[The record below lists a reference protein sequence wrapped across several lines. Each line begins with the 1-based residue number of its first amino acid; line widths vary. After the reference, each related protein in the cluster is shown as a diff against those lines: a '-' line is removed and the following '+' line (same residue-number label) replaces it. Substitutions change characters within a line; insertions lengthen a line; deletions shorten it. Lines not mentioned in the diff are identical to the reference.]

1 MGKLFSYD
9 NKVMQALAKIADIV
23 IVSILWCVLCL
34 TVVGFGPACTAAYYA
49 TAKCIRRDR
58 GNVFKEFWNALK
70 SNFGQ
75 ALLLGILTIFFGVSL
90 FCFDFAEIANAV
102 LNQQPMGT
110 WRTVLSAL
118 KFFLFFGLCL
128 YLFPIQSRFQA
139 KTIQIVVTSLLVMF
153 RNIGMTIVM
162 IAILAVIV
170 CTAILYPGVAILMP
184 GILFYLMSFPMEKVL
199 SKMVEETGLEESDEP
214 EQWYLEK

>member
-1 MGKLFSYD
+1 
-9 NKVMQALAKIADIV
+9 
-23 IVSILWCVLCL
+23 
-34 TVVGFGPACTAAYYA
+34 
-49 TAKCIRRDR
+49 
-58 GNVFKEFWNALK
+58 
-70 SNFGQ
+70 
-75 ALLLGILTIFFGVSL
+75 
-90 FCFDFAEIANAV
+90 
-102 LNQQPMGT
+102 
-110 WRTVLSAL
+110 
-118 KFFLFFGLCL
+118 
-128 YLFPIQSRFQA
+128 
-139 KTIQIVVTSLLVMF
+139 MF

>member
-1 MGKLFSYD
+1 MGRIFNYD
-9 NKVMQALAKIADIV
+9 NKVMQVLAKIADVLIV
-23 IVSILWCVLCL
+23 GILWIILCL

-58 GNVFKEFWNALK
+58 GNIFKEFWNALK

-75 ALLLGILTIFFGVSL
+75 ALLLGILTIFLGVSL
-90 FCFDFAEIANAV
+90 FFFDFMEIANAV
-102 LNQQPMGT
+102 LNQLPVDT
-110 WRTVLSAL
+110 WRIVLSAL

-199 SKMVEETGLEESDEP
+199 SKMVEETGMEESDEA
-214 EQWYLEK
+214 EQWYLE

>member
-1 MGKLFSYD
+1 MGRIFNYD
-9 NKVMQALAKIADIV
+9 NKVMQVLAKIADVLIV
-23 IVSILWCVLCL
+23 GILWIILCL

-58 GNVFKEFWNALK
+58 GNIFKEFWNALK

-75 ALLLGILTIFFGVSL
+75 ALLLGILTIFLGVSL
-90 FCFDFAEIANAV
+90 FFFDFMEIANAV
-102 LNQQPMGT
+102 LNQLPMDT
-110 WRTVLSAL
+110 WRIVLSAL

-139 KTIQIVVTSLLVMF
+139 KTIQIVVSSLLVMF
-153 RNIGMTIVM
+153 RNIGLTIVM
-162 IAILAVIV
+162 IALIIVIV
-170 CTAILYPGVAILMP
+170 CTALLYPSVAILMP

-199 SKMVEETGLEESDEP
+199 SKMVEETGMEESDEA
-214 EQWYLEK
+214 EQWYLEH